1 MSVPDNGPVIVGI
14 TWWLTFLCGGFLGLR
29 IYAKLSRRQGLWW
42 DDWILISS
50 WVSTSADM
58 QRPCT
63 DRVQILLLI
72 EAILTQMGQLLGFGK
87 RTVDID
93 PNNVLTIA
101 LYTSIGASIS
111 CFASTF
117 SKISFGVTLLRL
129 TAGKI
134 RWTVWFCVV
143 TLFLFMLPSAFITW
157 IQCTPTAKAW
167 DPTIEGHCWD
177 AVITVNYG
185 VFNAAWCAAADFY
198 LALVPWTLIWGLQMR
213 TREKI
218 GVGVAMSMGILAG
231 VCAIVKGVYVIQ
243 LRQAD
248 FSYNGKDVT
257 IWTAVETAVAII
269 GASIPV
275 LRVFFREKVSSYS
288 NSRGRSMAPS
298 TFKHIPTT
306 TATARRSIALNAMGP
321 NKDKDGVWTRIEPIN
336 ERDGDARSE
345 RNLRGRRSD
354 EETGVAVSGDAGSQ
368 DGIWQTTT
376 IMVEDEERQS
386 QNQSDRRGK
395 SWLN

>member
-1 MSVPDNGPVIVGI
+1 M
-14 TWWLTFLCGGFLGLR
+14 LF
-29 IYAKLSRRQGLWW
+29 
-42 DDWILISS
+42 
-50 WVSTSADM
+50 
-58 QRPCT
+58 
-63 DRVQILLLI
+63 I
-72 EAILTQMGQLLGFGK
+72 EAIITQVGQVLGFGK

-101 LYTSIGASIS
+101 LCTSIGASIS

-129 TAGKI
+129 TTGKI
-134 RWTVWFCVV
+134 RWSVWFSVV
-143 TLFLFMLPSAFITW
+143 TLFIFMLPSAFITW

-167 DPTIEGHCWD
+167 DPTLEGHCWD
-177 AVITVNYG
+177 ALYTVNYG
-185 VFNAAWCAAADFY
+185 IFNAAWCAVADFY
-198 LALVPWTLIWGLQMR
+198 LALLPWTLVWDLKMR

-218 GVGVAMSMGILAG
+218 GVGIAMSMGLLYVSLNSHFACPHTNINTRAG
-231 VCAIVKGVYVIQ
+231 VCAIVKGVYIIQ

-288 NSRGRSMAPS
+288 NSRGRSIAPS
-298 TFKHIPTT
+298 TLKRIPTT
-306 TATARRSIALNAMGP
+306 TAAARRSIALNPMAP
-321 NKDKDGVWTRIEPIN
+321 SKDKEGVWTRIEPID
-336 ERDGDARSE
+336 ERSGDVDARGE
-345 RNLRGRRSD
+345 RSLRGRQSD
-354 EETGVAVSGDAGSQ
+354 EEIGVAVGGPGDAGSQ

-376 IMVEDEERQS
+376 ITHEVEERDGKR
-386 QNQSDRRGK
+386 NKRGI
-395 SWLN
+395 SWLS